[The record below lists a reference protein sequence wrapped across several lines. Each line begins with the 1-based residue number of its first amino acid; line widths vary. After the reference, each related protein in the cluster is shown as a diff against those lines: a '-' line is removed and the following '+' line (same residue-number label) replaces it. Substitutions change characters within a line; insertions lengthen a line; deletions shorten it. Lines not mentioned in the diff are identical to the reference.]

1 MISLFAAH
9 TPWRIYYIYLITSSM
24 IAQQY
29 SADVHMYNLNVVS
42 CPLIGSKASLPL
54 YLFVV
59 EKDL

>member
-9 TPWRIYYIYLITSSM
+9 TPWRIYYIYLIKSSM

-42 CPLIGSKASLPL
+42 CPLIGSKASLP
-54 YLFVV
+54 
-59 EKDL
+59 